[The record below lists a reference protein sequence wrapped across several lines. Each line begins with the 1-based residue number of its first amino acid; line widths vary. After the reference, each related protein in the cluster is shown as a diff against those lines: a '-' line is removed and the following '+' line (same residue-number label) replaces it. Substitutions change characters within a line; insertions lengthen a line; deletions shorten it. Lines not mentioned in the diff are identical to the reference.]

1 MEEINGIFVLRYGC
15 VDVCVGWV
23 LVYMVYKKC
32 FCFSNVEFEMV
43 WFKKSGLGSDELF
56 SVRC

>member
-32 FCFSNVEFEMV
+32 FYSSNVEFEMYG
-43 WFKKSGLGSDELF
+43 FKNQD
-56 SVRC
+56 